1 MVSRRNV
8 LRDIGAVS
16 GVVAIAGCSDQEPEA
31 DSEEE
36 PEQQNEADDNEPVVE
51 GVEQVDL
58 AFVDFR
64 YGFSSG
70 LTARVN
76 LRYQADSGSARTY
89 VQIEAYDGDV
99 LIGNSS
105 VWEDLG
111 AGLTTEIE
119 LTIEELGP
127 LEDQDIDDLTE
138 FVIIGR
144 REGGEDT
151 EIGSFT
157 GDEVR
162 SRLEDQ

>member
-1 MVSRRNV
+1 MVSRRSV
-8 LRDIGAVS
+8 LRDIGVVGGITAV
-16 GVVAIAGCSDQEPEA
+16 AGCGEQEPEA
-31 DSEEE
+31 DAQTE
-36 PEQQNEADDNEPVVE
+36 PEQEEQEDEEPVVE
-51 GVEQVDL
+51 GLEQVDL
-58 AFVDFR
+58 SFVDFR

-89 VQIEAYDGDV
+89 VRIEAYDGDV
-99 LIGNSS
+99 LIGNNSM
-105 VWEDLG
+105 WEDLG

-127 LEDQDIDDLTE
+127 LEDRDIDDLTE
-138 FVIIGR
+138 FVILGR
-144 REGGEDT
+144 REGGENT

-162 SRLEDQ
+162 ARLEDQ

>member
-8 LRDIGAVS
+8 LRDIGVVGGITAV
-16 GVVAIAGCSDQEPEA
+16 AGCGGQESEA
-31 DSEEE
+31 DAQTE
-36 PEQQNEADDNEPVVE
+36 PEQEEQENEEPVVE
-51 GVEQVDL
+51 GLEQVDL

-76 LRYQADSGSARTY
+76 LRYQADSGSARTN
-89 VQIEAYDGDV
+89 VRIEAYDGDL
-99 LIGNSS
+99 LIGDSS

-119 LTIEELGP
+119 LIIEELGP
-127 LEDQDIDDLTE
+127 LEDRDIDDLTE
-138 FVIIGR
+138 FVIVGR

-162 SRLEDQ
+162 ARLEDQ